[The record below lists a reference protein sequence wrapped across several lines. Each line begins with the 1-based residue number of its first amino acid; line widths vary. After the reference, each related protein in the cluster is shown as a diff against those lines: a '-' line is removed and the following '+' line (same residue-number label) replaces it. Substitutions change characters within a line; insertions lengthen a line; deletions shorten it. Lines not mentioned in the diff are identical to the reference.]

1 MSQPRVARAWKMAEH
16 ASAPVASI
24 SAGAELY
31 ALCQT
36 AATDGVLTRREL
48 ERLRAWLEAS
58 GEREVPSRAFVRGV
72 VEHILAAGRIAPVDL
87 QALGR
92 VLEPSLPA
100 PLRRGP
106 AALRLVGSDRMAYS
120 DESATERVRNELL
133 ASACFMVAG
142 CRSERRTPAPPR
154 AARAGEPVLLVRE
167 RSARGLTGEQTI
179 EVRTANGKP
188 LGYVPAHRAA
198 ELAPL
203 LDRGARYRAHLI
215 SVSAGMHA
223 PVLIVQ
229 TFLYR
234 GDAVL
239 GFPHPGSRRIAPRH
253 LSPRAWMLL
262 RLTVAIAIAIAV
274 ALALKA

>member
-1 MSQPRVARAWKMAEH
+1 MSQSRLARTWMPSEEGSASVPR
-16 ASAPVASI
+16 I

-31 ALCQT
+31 SLCQT
-36 AATDGVLTRREL
+36 ACADGVLTPREI

-58 GEREVPSRAFVRGV
+58 GELEVPSRAFVRGV
-72 VEHILAAGRIAPVDL
+72 VEHILARGRIAPADL
-87 QALGR
+87 QVLAR

-100 PLRRGP
+100 PLRHGP
-106 AALRLVGSDRMAYS
+106 AALRLVGSDRMPYS
-120 DESATERVRNELL
+120 DESATERVRNEVL
-133 ASACFMVAG
+133 ASACFMVAH

-154 AARAGEPVLLVRE
+154 AARAGEPVLLVRD
-167 RSARGLTGEQTI
+167 RRARGLTGEQTI

-215 SVSAGMHA
+215 SASTGMHT
-223 PVLIVQ
+223 PVLIVR

-234 GDAVL
+234 GDAAL
-239 GFPHPGSRRIAPRH
+239 GFPHAGSRRLAPRR
-253 LSPRAWMLL
+253 LSARAWMVL
-262 RLTVAIAIAIAV
+262 RLSIALVLAAAV
-274 ALALKA
+274 ALALKV

>member
-1 MSQPRVARAWKMAEH
+1 MSQPRVARALGPAEH
-16 ASAPVASI
+16 GSQSILQI

-31 ALCQT
+31 SLCQT
-36 AATDGVLTRREL
+36 AAVDGVLTPREL
-48 ERLRAWLEAS
+48 GRLRAWLEVS
-58 GEREVPSRAFVRGV
+58 GELEIPSRAFVRGLI
-72 VEHILAAGRIAPVDL
+72 EHILARGRIASADL
-87 QALGR
+87 QVLGR

-106 AALRLVGSDRMAYS
+106 AALRLVGSDRMPYS
-120 DESATERVRNELL
+120 DESATERVRNEIL

-142 CRSERRTPAPPR
+142 CGGARRAPAPPR

-167 RSARGLTGEQTI
+167 RSAQGLGEQTI
-179 EVRTANGKP
+179 EVRSANGKP

-215 SVSAGMHA
+215 SASAGMHA

-234 GDAVL
+234 GDAAL
-239 GFPHPGSRRIAPRH
+239 GFPHASARRIAPRR
-253 LSPRAWMLL
+253 LSPRVWMLL
-262 RLTVAIAIAIAV
+262 RLTVALVIALAV
-274 ALALKA
+274 ALALRA

>member
-1 MSQPRVARAWKMAEH
+1 MSQARLARIRRAPDP
-16 ASAPVASI
+16 SAVSVPSI

-31 ALCQT
+31 SLCQT
-36 AATDGVLTRREL
+36 AVADGALTPREL
-48 ERLRAWLEAS
+48 ERLRAWHEAS
-58 GEREVPSRAFVRGV
+58 GDLEVPSRAFVRGL
-72 VEHILAAGRIAPVDL
+72 VEHILARGRITPADL
-87 QALGR
+87 QVLGR

-106 AALRLVGSDRMAYS
+106 AALRLVGSDRMPYS
-120 DESATERVRNELL
+120 DESATERVRNEVL
-133 ASACFMVAG
+133 ASACFMLAG
-142 CRSERRTPAPPR
+142 CRSERRAPAPPR
-154 AARAGEPVLLVRE
+154 AARAGEPVLLVRD
-167 RSARGLTGEQTI
+167 RSPGALTGEQTI
-179 EVRTANGKP
+179 EVRTANGKR

-215 SVSAGMHA
+215 SVSAGTHT

-234 GDAVL
+234 GDAAL
-239 GFPHPGSRRIAPRH
+239 GFPHTSARRIAPRR

-262 RLTVAIAIAIAV
+262 RVVIALVIAAAV